1 MKKITKHLVS
11 ATVATGILFGTIT
24 MIEPKQ
30 VQASEVNS
38 NIYTANKDLANW
50 MVEVQLAQKEYN
62 KAETEYEKMMDYA
75 DAAES
80 KTINAYEDYQKAQK
94 LFEKES
100 TAKNKENVQST
111 YKVYQQLLKQ
121 DNTAYNAMVSYG
133 EKYAAAQDKLENAKT
148 NLTKAQKLVDLLKNY
163 QEVPTPQVTVIH
175 EIEKVAETPS
185 TNTNVSSTNTEQNKF
200 SVSKGSS
207 EKTTPPKVSTNLKQ
221 QIESLKNGKALNLK
235 GKSYVATL
243 KAKHPL
249 FMVRIVKAKR
259 VKLAIKV
266 KPYRLYKVKAIKR
279 INNQIWVELSSKNEW
294 INIKYLTFF
303 KKID

>member
-148 NLTKAQKLVDLLKNY
+148 NLTKA
-163 QEVPTPQVTVIH
+163 
-175 EIEKVAETPS
+175 
-185 TNTNVSSTNTEQNKF
+185 
-200 SVSKGSS
+200 
-207 EKTTPPKVSTNLKQ
+207 
-221 QIESLKNGKALNLK
+221 
-235 GKSYVATL
+235 
-243 KAKHPL
+243 
-249 FMVRIVKAKR
+249 
-259 VKLAIKV
+259 
-266 KPYRLYKVKAIKR
+266 
-279 INNQIWVELSSKNEW
+279 
-294 INIKYLTFF
+294 
-303 KKID
+303 

>member
-1 MKKITKHLVS
+1 MTVS
-11 ATVATGILFGTIT
+11 
-24 MIEPKQ
+24 
-30 VQASEVNS
+30 
-38 NIYTANKDLANW
+38 
-50 MVEVQLAQKEYN
+50 
-62 KAETEYEKMMDYA
+62 
-75 DAAES
+75 ES

-207 EKTTPPKVSTNLKQ
+207 EKTTTPKVSTNLKQ

-249 FMVRIVKAKR
+249 SMVKIVKAKR

-266 KPYRLYKVKAIKR
+266 KPYKLYRVKAIKR
-279 INNQIWVELSSKNEW
+279 IKSQIWVKLSSKNEW
-294 INIKYLTFF
+294 ANIKYLTLF

>member
-1 MKKITKHLVS
+1 MKKITKHLLS
-11 ATVATGILFGTIT
+11 ATVATGILLGTIT

-30 VQASEVNS
+30 IQASDVNN

-50 MVEVQLAQKEYN
+50 TVEVQLAQKEYD
-62 KAETEYEKMMDYA
+62 KAKTKYEKMMNYA

-100 TAKNKENVQST
+100 TAENKETVQST

-121 DNTAYNAMVSYG
+121 DNTAYNTMVSYS

-148 NLTKAQKLVDLLKNY
+148 NLVKAQKLVDLLKNY
-163 QEVPTPQVTVIH
+163 QEVPTPQITVIH
-175 EIEKVAETPS
+175 EIEKVPETPS
-185 TNTNVSSTNTEQNKF
+185 ANTNVSSNNVEQNKF
-200 SVSKGSS
+200 SVSKDSS
-207 EKTTPPKVSTNLKQ
+207 EKTTTPKVSTNLKQ

-235 GKSYVATL
+235 GKGYVATL

-249 FMVRIVKAKR
+249 SMVKIVKAKR

>member
-24 MIEPKQ
+24 IIEPKQ

-100 TAKNKENVQST
+100 TAENKENVQST

-148 NLTKAQKLVDLLKNY
+148 NLAKAQKLVDLLKNY

-175 EIEKVAETPS
+175 EIEKVPETPS
-185 TNTNVSSTNTEQNKF
+185 ANTNVSSNNIEQNKF
-200 SVSKGSS
+200 SVSKDSS
-207 EKTTPPKVSTNLKQ
+207 EKTTTPKVSTNLKQ
-221 QIESLKNGKALNLK
+221 QIGSLKNGKALNLK

-249 FMVRIVKAKR
+249 SMVKIVKAKR

-266 KPYRLYKVKAIKR
+266 KPYKLYRVKAIKR
-279 INNQIWVELSSKNEW
+279 IKSQIWVKLSSTNEW
-294 INIKYLTFF
+294 TNIKYLTLF

>member
-207 EKTTPPKVSTNLKQ
+207 EKTTTPKVSTNLKQ
-221 QIESLKNGKALNLK
+221 QIES
-235 GKSYVATL
+235 
-243 KAKHPL
+243 
-249 FMVRIVKAKR
+249 
-259 VKLAIKV
+259 
-266 KPYRLYKVKAIKR
+266 
-279 INNQIWVELSSKNEW
+279 
-294 INIKYLTFF
+294 
-303 KKID
+303 

>member
-11 ATVATGILFGTIT
+11 ATVATGILFGIIT

-100 TAKNKENVQST
+100 TAENKENVQST

-148 NLTKAQKLVDLLKNY
+148 NLAKAQKLVDLLKNY

-175 EIEKVAETPS
+175 EIEKMPEPPS
-185 TNTNVSSTNTEQNKF
+185 ANTNVSSPHTEQNKL
-200 SVSKGSS
+200 SVSKESS
-207 EKTTPPKVSTNLKQ
+207 EKTTTPKASTNLKQ

-235 GKSYVATL
+235 GKGYVATL

-249 FMVRIVKAKR
+249 SMVKIVKAKR

-266 KPYRLYKVKAIKR
+266 KPYKLYRVKAIKR
-279 INNQIWVELSSKNEW
+279 IKSQIWVKLSSKNEW
-294 INIKYLTFF
+294 ANIKYLTLF